1 MNAEERHDAENYIY
15 GLKHKIMTAIT
26 DLACED
32 GSHHVH
38 TPSATVALVE
48 VLMDIASLEMGHTNC
63 TNSFQAELER
73 MRQRTYEYFAAAD
86 RNARKFGV

>member
-1 MNAEERHDAENYIY
+1 
-15 GLKHKIMTAIT
+15 
-26 DLACED
+26 
-32 GSHHVH
+32 
-38 TPSATVALVE
+38 VALVE

-63 TNSFQAELER
+63 TNSFQADNIIRRTKLIFMEELER